1 MIGRAPQPR
10 SQALMIC
17 WSASV
22 KVGSEVWGSVS
33 PSMSRSSPN
42 KIWTALKSALAER
55 LTSWVMIA
63 SRLLTFRRPP
73 PFSVTT
79 TSSFSALVTRVFIF
93 LAPGGRDQGSSMW
106 PSGTCMTLR
115 WTEPDSNFRYRG
127 RRPACGRSLRAQR
140 VKTDPAKREFGSDSC
155 LLAPPCGGSGRLGG
169 GLCFPFPTPEDG
181 QQESRLAPIGRH
193 LVRLLRGGVLRT
205 GCFPRQAAFQGGHE
219 IDDGR
224 RGRDLPGFNGEPLH
238 LGFEQF
244 SQGLLVTISIRRRI
258 ETSGPLRDDRLG
270 DRDHLGVELAFGHA
284 ELRRPNLLCGTQ
296 SEKRHPCAAS
306 RGTDG

>member
-1 MIGRAPQPR
+1 MLPNPSWACSCGTTPRPCLKPTTPLQAAGMRVEPPPSVATAIGTRPAATATAEPELEFAR
-10 SQALMIC
+10 L
-17 WSASV
+17 SAGGNRIRTS
-22 KVGSEVWGSVS
+22 G
-33 PSMSRSSPN
+33 
-42 KIWTALKSALAER
+42 TAEDAGLVAYLYAHN
-55 LTSWVMIA
+55 A
-63 SRLLTFRRPP
+63 SRRIPQKG
-73 PFSVTT
+73 V
-79 TSSFSALVTRVFIF
+79 
-93 LAPGGRDQGSSMW
+93 
-106 PSGTCMTLR
+106 
-115 WTEPDSNFRYRG
+115 
-127 RRPACGRSLRAQR
+127 
-140 VKTDPAKREFGSDSC
+140 GSDSR
-155 LLAPPCGGSGRLGG
+155 LLAPPCGGSSGLGS
-169 GLCFPFPTPEDG
+169 GLCVPFPTPGDG

-219 IDDGR
+219 IDDGW